1 MGTTSVRLKRL
12 ELQGFKTFASRTLL
26 EFDHGITAIVG
37 PNGSGKSNIA
47 DAVRWVLGE
56 QSLRALRSRKSEDV
70 IFAGSKR
77 RPPVGMA
84 EVHLT
89 LDNHDGL
96 LPLDFAEVTI
106 TRRLYR
112 SGESEYLL
120 NRSRVRLRD
129 IQDLL
134 ARADIGQNSHTV
146 IGQGMVDHALALRP
160 EERRVLLEE
169 AAGIRQYYAR
179 RDEAE
184 ARLAETVANATRASD
199 LLAELE
205 PRVEALREQAERARR
220 AAELKARIRA
230 LSAELYLRQYAQLQ
244 EQLAALQDQL
254 AAAGAE
260 AYRLRECAAGAAE
273 RAAVLAAER
282 EAARRALEQARVTID
297 EAREA
302 AGRTAH
308 ELALRRER
316 LAALEQERARLTAE
330 LARLSERTAA
340 ATHELHE
347 ARAALEEVD
356 APGPAVAPAALE
368 EAAAQAAAA
377 VQQLERESARL
388 RDAAAAAQA
397 QAAQARRAA
406 ADARAQLASLQ
417 QELDAAVPRSPE
429 EEARAVEA
437 RCGELR
443 ARLAELAAEA
453 RQAEQERREWSLRQ
467 AEAGSRVAEL
477 ERAVREREQLL
488 TRLSARLQALE
499 ELQAAHD
506 GLARGAQVL
515 LSRMSPVRAA
525 GVLGEFLVVPPELE
539 RAAGAALGPA
549 VQAVLVRSRRDA
561 SAALRFIGSTRSG
574 HATVLPLDCPPQPQP
589 STRPQVAGLPGVAGW
604 LDQLVAV
611 HQSALEPAATAIRG
625 LLSRAL
631 VVERLEDAWRVY
643 DVLREQSR
651 GELSGLVIVTPA
663 GERIDLAGLASGG
676 TSADAGLLERRR
688 ERDALA
694 AQVAELRATVQ
705 EQRRC
710 LSEARREQAGYQ
722 EQARRLQ
729 ERQQRLAASRREV
742 EQQLGRLELELSA
755 LRREAEWLQT
765 HTARTRERIQ
775 GLQQR
780 TASLEEEAAQAA
792 AEQERALR
800 ALRELEPRLDAAR
813 VQRDSTQE
821 ALQEARAR
829 AALARQRRA
838 AAERLVRTL
847 EGQLAALAADRS
859 RAAERLEAG
868 TASAERLRAE
878 IDEWTRRHVEAED
891 TLHKAHAGLE
901 TAQDAAAQAT
911 AAAAAADEEVQ
922 RLRVSLAEAERR
934 VARLAAEQQRVAVRV
949 EALREQALHELGLDI
964 AAGYP
969 RHEGAR
975 ALTAEPLE
983 ALRSKLEKARRQLQT
998 LGPVNDLAVEEFER
1012 EAARCRLLRE
1022 QIEDLRRSAEALREV
1037 RGELERAIRSEF
1049 DRTLARVAEEFKR
1062 YVAMLFRGGTASLS
1076 LTRPDAP
1083 EQSGIDVTVQL
1094 PGRRRQDLAALS
1106 GGERALVGVALLF
1119 AILRARPAPFCVLD
1133 EVDAALDEANVTRFC
1148 DALQE
1153 LSAQT
1158 QFIVITHNR
1167 RTMERAG
1174 ALYGVSMNDDSV
1186 SQVLSLR
1193 LRDAVPQDVAPG
1205 EKLPAP

>member
-1 MGTTSVRLKRL
+1 VRLKRL
-12 ELQGFKTFASRTLL
+12 EIQGFKTFATRTLL

-160 EERRVLLEE
+160 EERRLLLEE

-184 ARLAETVANATRASD
+184 ARLAETEANTTRVCD

-205 PRVEALREQAERARR
+205 PRVEALRQQAERARR
-220 AAELKARIRA
+220 AAELKASIRD
-230 LSAELYLRQYAQLQ
+230 LSAELYLQQYVQLQSQLAAIQ
-244 EQLAALQDQL
+244 EQLSAAED
-254 AAAGAE
+254 E
-260 AYRLRECAAGAAE
+260 AVRLRDGAAGAAA
-273 RAAVLAAER
+273 RAAALGAERDTWHGALEQARTALDEAR
-282 EAARRALEQARVTID
+282 EAARRA
-297 EAREA
+297 
-302 AGRTAH
+302 AH

-316 LAALEQERARLTAE
+316 LAAVEQERARLTSE
-330 LARLSERTAA
+330 LARLSARAAA
-340 ATHELHE
+340 ATKELAE

-356 APGPAVAPAALE
+356 SPNTAVALSALE

-377 VQQLERESARL
+377 VQDLEQQCARL
-388 RDAAAAAQA
+388 RDDAAAAQA
-397 QAAQARRAA
+397 QVAQAQRAA
-406 ADARAQLASLQ
+406 ADARAQLTSLQ
-417 QELDAAVPRSPE
+417 QELDTAVPRSPADE
-429 EEARAVEA
+429 ACALEARG
-437 RCGELR
+437 RELR
-443 ARLAELAAEA
+443 ARLAELTAEMH
-453 RQAEQERREWSLRQ
+453 RVEQERREWTARQ

-488 TRLSARLQALE
+488 TRLSARLQALK
-499 ELQAAHD
+499 ELQNTRED
-506 GLARGAQVL
+506 LERGAQVL
-515 LSRMSPVRAA
+515 LSQMSPVQAA
-525 GVLGEFLVVPPELE
+525 GVLGDFLVVPPELQ

-549 VQAVLVRSRRDA
+549 LQAVLVRSRRDA
-561 SAALRFIGSTRSG
+561 SAALRFISSTGGSHVTL
-574 HATVLPLDCPPQPQP
+574 LPLDGPAPPPAHP
-589 STRPQVAGLPGVAGW
+589 ALAELPGVLGW
-604 LDQLVAV
+604 LDQLVTV
-611 HQSALEPAATAIRG
+611 HPSAPEPAARAIQG
-625 LLSRAL
+625 LLRRVL
-631 VVERLEDAWRVY
+631 VVEGLEDAWRAS
-643 DVLREQSR
+643 DVLRTQNRE
-651 GELSGLVIVTPA
+651 GIDGLVIVTLP
-663 GERIDLAGLASGG
+663 GERIELTGLARGG
-676 TSADAGLLERRR
+676 TSAASSLLERQR
-688 ERDALA
+688 ECAELA
-694 AQVAELRATVQ
+694 ARVAELRQTVQ
-705 EQRRC
+705 VQRRR
-710 LSEARREQAGYQ
+710 LSEARREQAGHQ
-722 EQARRLQ
+722 EQARRLH
-729 ERQQRLAASRREV
+729 ERLQRLAASRREV
-742 EQQLGRLELELSA
+742 EQQLGRLEHELAA
-755 LRREAEWLQT
+755 LRREAEWLQI
-765 HTARTRERIQ
+765 HMARTRERIQ

-780 TASLEEEAAQAA
+780 AASLDAEAAQAA

-800 ALRELEPRLDAAR
+800 ALRDLAPRLDAAR
-813 VQRDSTQE
+813 ARRDSAQE
-821 ALQEARAR
+821 VLQEARAR

-847 EGQLAALAADRS
+847 EGQLAGLVADRS
-859 RAAERLEAG
+859 RATERLEAG
-868 TASAERLRAE
+868 TAGAARLRAE
-878 IDEWTRRHVEAED
+878 IDEWTRRLAEAEEAR
-891 TLHKAHAGLE
+891 HRAQAGLE
-901 TAQDAAAQAT
+901 AAQHAAAQAA
-911 AAAAAADEEVQ
+911 AAAAAADQEVQ
-922 RLRVSLAEAERR
+922 QQRASLAEAERR
-934 VARLAAEQQRVAVRV
+934 VARLAAEQQRLAVRAD
-949 EALREQALHELGLDI
+949 ALREQALHELGVDI
-964 AAGYP
+964 AAGSV
-969 RHEGAR
+969 RNQGAWVSID
-975 ALTAEPLE
+975 EPIE
-983 ALRSKLEKARRQLQT
+983 ALRGTLEKARRQLHA
-998 LGPVNDLAVEEFER
+998 LGPVNDLAIQEFER
-1012 EAARCRLLRE
+1012 EAERCRLLRE

-1037 RGELERAIRSEF
+1037 RAELEQAIRREF

-1083 EQSGIDVTVQL
+1083 EQSGIEVTVQL

-1133 EVDAALDEANVTRFC
+1133 EVDAALDEANVARFC
-1148 DALQE
+1148 EALQE

-1174 ALYGVSMNDDSV
+1174 ALYGVSMSDDSV

-1193 LRDAVPQDVAPG
+1193 LRDVQPRDAAPG
-1205 EKLPAP
+1205 QKLPAP

>member
-1 MGTTSVRLKRL
+1 MGTVSVRLKRL
-12 ELQGFKTFASRTLL
+12 ELQGFKTFAARTLL

-56 QSLRALRSRKSEDV
+56 QSLRALRSRKSEDLL
-70 IFAGSKR
+70 FAGSKR
-77 RPPVGMA
+77 RPPIGMA

-89 LDNHDGL
+89 LENHDGL

-146 IGQGMVDHALALRP
+146 IGQGTVDHALALRP
-160 EERRVLLEE
+160 EERRLLLEE
-169 AAGIRQYYAR
+169 AAGIRQYYVR

-184 ARLAETVANATRASD
+184 ARLAETEANATRASD

-220 AAELKARIRA
+220 AAELKVRIRD
-230 LSAELYLRQYAQLQ
+230 LSAELYLRQYIQLQSQLTAIQ
-244 EQLAALQDQL
+244 EQLAAAD
-254 AAAGAE
+254 AE
-260 AYRLRECAAGAAE
+260 MCRLRDCAAGAAA
-273 RAAVLAAER
+273 RAAALAATG
-282 EAARRALEQARVTID
+282 EAARRAMEQARAALD
-297 EAREA
+297 DAREVSRRA
-302 AGRTAH
+302 TH
-308 ELALRRER
+308 ELTLRRER
-316 LAALEQERARLTAE
+316 LAALEQEQARLTAE
-330 LARLSERTAA
+330 LARLSERAA
-340 ATHELHE
+340 ATARELHE

-356 APGPAVAPAALE
+356 APGPAVTLGMLE
-368 EAAAQAAAA
+368 EAAAQATA
-377 VQQLERESARL
+377 VVQHLERESARL

-406 ADARAQLASLQ
+406 ADARAQLTSLQ

-443 ARLAELAAEA
+443 ARLAELTAEA
-453 RQAEQERREWSLRQ
+453 RQVEQERREWTARQ
-467 AEAGSRVAEL
+467 AAAGSRVAEL
-477 ERAVREREQLL
+477 ERAVRAREQLL
-488 TRLSARLQALE
+488 ARLSARLQALE
-499 ELQAAHD
+499 ELQAAHE
-506 GLARGAQVL
+506 GLERGAQVL
-515 LSRMSPVRAA
+515 LSRRSPVQAA

-561 SAALRFIGSTRSG
+561 SAALRFMSSTGDSYV
-574 HATVLPLDCPPQPQP
+574 TLLPLDSPPQP
-589 STRPQVAGLPGVAGW
+589 STRPAVAGLPGVTGW
-604 LDQLVAV
+604 LDQLIEV
-611 HQSALEPAATAIRG
+611 HQSAPEPAATVIRG
-625 LLSRAL
+625 LLSRVL
-631 VVERLEDAWRVY
+631 VVEQLDDAWRVY
-643 DVLREQSR
+643 DVLCEQR
-651 GELSGLVIVTPA
+651 QGVAGLVIVTPA
-663 GERIDLAGLASGG
+663 GERIDLTGLASGG
-676 TSADAGLLERRR
+676 TSSDASLLERKR
-688 ERDALA
+688 ERDELA
-694 AQVAELRATVQ
+694 ARVAELRASVQ
-705 EQRRC
+705 EQHRR
-710 LSEARREQAGYQ
+710 LGEARREQAGYQ
-722 EQARRLQ
+722 EHVRRLQ

-742 EQQLGRLELELSA
+742 EQQLGRLEHELAA
-755 LRREAEWLQT
+755 LRREAAWLQT
-765 HTARTRERIQ
+765 HTARTCERIQ

-780 TASLEEEAAQAA
+780 AASLDEAAAQAA
-792 AEQERALR
+792 AEQERALH
-800 ALRELEPRLDAAR
+800 ALRELESRLDAAR
-813 VQRDSTQE
+813 VQRDSAQE
-821 ALQEARAR
+821 ALQEARVR
-829 AALARQRRA
+829 VALARQRRA

-847 EGQLAALAADRS
+847 EGQLAALASDRS
-859 RAAERLEAG
+859 RAAERLEASQRDAG
-868 TASAERLRAE
+868 LLRAE
-878 IDEWTRRHVEAED
+878 IDEWTQRHAEAED
-891 TLHKAHAGLE
+891 ALRKAQAGLE
-901 TAQDAAAQAT
+901 AAQDAAAQAT
-911 AAAAAADEEVQ
+911 AAAAATDEEVQ
-922 RLRVSLAEAERR
+922 RLRASLAEAERR
-934 VARLAAEQQRVAVRV
+934 VARLAGEQQRLAARV
-949 EALREQALHELGLDI
+949 DALREQALHELGVDI
-964 AAGYP
+964 AASPP
-969 RHEGAR
+969 RHERAR
-975 ALTAEPLE
+975 ASSVEPLE
-983 ALRSKLEKARRQLQT
+983 ALRGKLEEARRQLQA
-998 LGPVNDLAVEEFER
+998 LGPVNDLAIQEFER

-1037 RGELERAIRSEF
+1037 RGELERAMRSEF
-1049 DRTLARVAEEFKR
+1049 DRTLARVTEEFKR
-1062 YVAMLFRGGTASLS
+1062 YVAMLFRGGTANLS

-1083 EQSGIDVTVQL
+1083 EQSGIEVTVQL

-1148 DALQE
+1148 DALEE

-1174 ALYGVSMNDDSV
+1174 ALYGVSMSDDSV

-1193 LRDAVPQDVAPG
+1193 LRDAEPRDAAPG
-1205 EKLPAP
+1205 EKLPAS